1 MLAEVLE
8 LVGGVERV
16 AGPLGQENLPSAPSL
31 GNPGSA
37 MNVKAEVGVVT
48 DVRLAG
54 VHPHAHADLDAF
66 GPGVAGE
73 RLLRGDGCRGSRPS
87 VLEDDEELVA
97 PVIDDVSAS
106 LFHGSAEKLA
116 VVGQNLGVPI
126 PQALKE
132 LRRSFDV
139 GEEEGDGSIGKGRHL
154 RLLQWNLGT
163 NSGARSR
170 RALDRKLAIQ

>member
-1 MLAEVLE
+1 MSGSPVCIPM
-8 LVGGVERV
+8 RTRTST
-16 AGPLGQENLPSAPSL
+16 PSGQLLPAKACCAAMAASA
-31 GNPGSA
+31 A
-37 MNVKAEVGVVT
+37 A
-48 DVRLAG
+48 
-54 VHPHAHADLDAF
+54 
-66 GPGVAGE
+66 
-73 RLLRGDGCRGSRPS
+73 PS

-97 PVIDDVSAS
+97 AVIDDVSAS

-116 VVGQNLGVPI
+116 VVGQNLGVPV

-170 RALDRKLAIQ
+170 RALDCKLAIQ